1 MSQSI
6 IQDPKTHELLASI
19 DREVAQSSRDAG
31 CPLCSGKLDRSNFK
45 RKPRGVTG
53 ASEQVYQIRESFCCR
68 IDGCRKRMTPRSV
81 RFLGRRVYVA
91 VVVVLVTA
99 MQQGVTPKRAARLEA
114 ELGISLRTLRRWRS
128 WWLDSFPSGDFW
140 QSARSRFSGPMGLV
154 DESQLPAS
162 LLKRFSGP
170 NEDTR
175 LVKLLCFL
183 ACVPASVMGSSS
195 AQIEGRSG
203 SAEDAILAGGQRRDT

>member
-19 DREVAQSSRDAG
+19 DREVAQSARDAG
-31 CPLCSGKLDRSNFK
+31 CPPCGGKLDRSNYK
-45 RKPRGVTG
+45 RKPRGVSG
-53 ASEQVYQIRESFCCR
+53 ASEKAYEIRESFCCR
-68 IDGCRKRMTPRSV
+68 IEGCRKRMTPRSV

-114 ELGISLRTLRRWRS
+114 ELGISRRTLRRWRS
-128 WWLDSFPSGDFW
+128 WWLESFPSGDFW
-140 QSARSRFSGPMGLV
+140 QSARGRFAVRSPI
-154 DESQLPAS
+154 DESRLPAS
-162 LLKRFSGP
+162 LLERFPGP
-170 NEDTR
+170 NEDVR

-183 ACVPASVMGSSS
+183 ACVPASVMASSS
-195 AQIEGRSG
+195 AQIAGRSG